1 MMCFAK
7 NVFEQE
13 RGFKQYHELILST
26 ILNLCQ
32 PLYNSRSKSL
42 SMILNTANIFHKE
55 IYSIWLDI
63 KGYNY
68 SLCLT
73 FCLYRVKKWCC
84 RKIWHSLTDQ
94 IRVVMFAH
102 VERFKNDPFPNF
114 SFQALWHSRFSMNI
128 DDSLK
133 LSNIRYLL
141 RRIYVNRSYLV
152 TDSQPVL
159 NNEVITVFKSHCLC

>member
-42 SMILNTANIFHKE
+42 SMTLNTANIFHKE

-94 IRVVMFAH
+94 IRVVLFAH

-114 SFQALWHSRFSMNI
+114 SFQALHMTFKVFDEYWWLPKVVKYKISTATNIRKSELFGHRFST
-128 DDSLK
+128 STK
-133 LSNIRYLL
+133 
-141 RRIYVNRSYLV
+141 
-152 TDSQPVL
+152 
-159 NNEVITVFKSHCLC
+159 